1 MVLLTKFQLD
11 KVLISETVIGGE
23 MQYKVGVLQFKPK
36 FLEMKNNLDRMQ
48 KLLDSVTADLIILPE
63 LATSGYLFKSEQEIE
78 QAAESAQNGITAT
91 FFRQLAQT
99 KNTSY
104 VVGFA
109 EKADAKIYNSAML
122 VNPDGKVYVYRKTH
136 LFYEEKKWF
145 TPGDSGLQVFKAKN
159 GVKLGMMICF
169 DWIFPESAR
178 TLTLRGAQIIAHP
191 ANLVLPWCQQ
201 AMITRSLENRV
212 FSITANRIG
221 KEKNSGSEL
230 NFTGMSQILSP
241 KGEILT
247 RCNVKTEEFKMIDI
261 DPDEAD
267 NKLVT
272 EFNHIIKDRRS
283 EMYL

>member
-1 MVLLTKFQLD
+1 MR
-11 KVLISETVIGGE
+11 
-23 MQYKVGVLQFKPK
+23 YKVGLLQFKPK
-36 FLEMKNNLDRMQ
+36 FLDMEKNLARMK
-48 KLLDSVTADLIILPE
+48 KLLEFAEADLIVLPE

-78 QAAESAQNGITAT
+78 QAAESAQNGATAT
-91 FFRQLAQT
+91 FFRKLSENN
-99 KNTSY
+99 NTSY

-109 EKADAKIYNSAML
+109 EKDGENYFNSAML
-122 VNPDGKVYVYRKTH
+122 VNPDGKIFVYRKTH

-145 TPGDSGLQVFKAKN
+145 TPGDSGLQVFPAKN
-159 GVKLGMMICF
+159 GVKLGIMICF

-221 KEKNSGSEL
+221 KEKNAGREL
-230 NFTGMSQILSP
+230 SFTGMSQILSP
-241 KGEILT
+241 KGEILNS
-247 RCNVKTEEFKMIDI
+247 CGVKSEELKIIEI
-261 DPDEAD
+261 DPTDAD

-272 EFNHIIKDRRS
+272 EFNHITEDRRP
-283 EMYL
+283 EMYE